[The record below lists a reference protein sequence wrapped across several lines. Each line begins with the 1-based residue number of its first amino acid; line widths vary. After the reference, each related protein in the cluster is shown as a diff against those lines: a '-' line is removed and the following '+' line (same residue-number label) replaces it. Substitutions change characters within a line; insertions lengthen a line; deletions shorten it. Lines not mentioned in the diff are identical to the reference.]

1 MITKIY
7 IENQLLD
14 LFKDETMDLTSS
26 IADTDDITK
35 INSDYTKSFTVPAS
49 DNNNKIFKHYYNADI
64 DNTFDARTKKNA
76 YIELGGLPFRTGKMR
91 LDKVIVKKGKPSSY
105 SINFWGNLV
114 NFKTLIKEDELTS
127 LDLSAYTHEYNSDNV
142 KLGLTN
148 GLFGGDIVYN
158 LLSKKRQFIYDET
171 PSNNTNTDALVNISY
186 NGNNRGIVW
195 SELNPS
201 IRLLSIIEAI
211 EYKYGFMFSR
221 DFFGRNE
228 FTNLYMW
235 LNNSAKVD
243 ELPKQVHEVD
253 FDGGDSTWVN
263 LTTNTGTFYVE
274 FNSTFDYTRF
284 RHYLTITPDIASS
297 SFPYTL
303 KCFLNGVLFSEAT
316 YTGTQTDTKVSTIF
330 NIYNGTYTL
339 RYEIEAPVNFTYSSS
354 WENTQSI
361 RTSFGVP
368 PVITARI
375 TTSSGFSF
383 TSDLLI
389 NTILPK
395 IKIIDFLKGLVS
407 MFKLV
412 LIPDNDG
419 LVYVNNTND
428 YYREGNLINISD
440 YVDFE
445 TYDVSRGVIKN
456 NLDFK
461 FKEPKTIL
469 NKQFKLNTG
478 ISYGDESANLTDENG
493 EPLDGDSLEINLPF
507 ETVLFERL
515 TNLQTG
521 ELSNVQY
528 GLILDE
534 KLEPTNPEPFI
545 FYNDLVQLGTNKLS
559 FINDSGVSE
568 LINTNISTPSHTI
581 RVDVS
586 DFSVLWGVEFS
597 TWNYNAIYGTLF
609 KNYWEPY
616 VESIFN
622 IKKRNFK
629 FKAFLPVHIL
639 TKMQLNDVLFI
650 KNRYYRIND
659 FTVNLNTG
667 ESELNLINTFET
679 NFGLFLPS
687 SENVFLNYK
696 AQSTSVYVSN
706 GSVMNIVLQDI
717 GFGTSWATV
726 IQSGSNIVITVT
738 ENTLIENR
746 LLIINVDNGS
756 GKSFSIILN
765 QDNKIVTFDTNI
777 QTFDN
782 TILTFDAE

>member
-1 MITKIY
+1 MLTKIY
-7 IENQLLD
+7 IEGQLLD
-14 LFKDETMDLTSS
+14 LFKDEAMELTSS

-49 DNNNKIFKHYYNADI
+49 DNNNRIFKHYYNADI

-76 YIELGGLPFRTGKMR
+76 YIELGGLSFRTGKMR

-105 SINFWGNLV
+105 SVNFWGNLV

-127 LDLSAYTHEYNSDNV
+127 LDLTGYTHEYNSDNV

-158 LLSKKRQFIYDET
+158 LLSKKRQFLYDET
-171 PSNNTNTDALVNISY
+171 TSNNTNTDRLVNIAH
-186 NGNNRGIVW
+186 NGSNRGVVW

-211 EYKYGFMFSR
+211 ESKYGFMFSR
-221 DFFGRNE
+221 DFFGRAE
-228 FTNLYMW
+228 FSNLYMW

-243 ELPKQVHEVD
+243 ELPKQTHEVN

-284 RHYLTITPDIASS
+284 QNYLTITPNIASS
-297 SFPYTL
+297 SLPYTL
-303 KCFLNGVLFSEAT
+303 KCFLNGVLFSETT
-316 YTGTQTDTKVSTIF
+316 YVGTQMDVKVSGIF
-330 NIYNGTYTL
+330 GVYNGTYTL
-339 RYEIEAPVNFTYSSS
+339 RYEIEAPINFTFSSS
-354 WENTQSI
+354 WENTQIVS
-361 RTSFGVP
+361 TSFGVP
-368 PVITARI
+368 QTYTTRV

-383 TSDLLI
+383 TDDLLI
-389 NTILPK
+389 NTLLPK
-395 IKIIDFLKGLVS
+395 IKIIDFLKGLIS

-412 LIPDNDG
+412 LIPDNNNF
-419 LVYVNNTND
+419 VYVNNTND
-428 YYREGNLINISD
+428 YYKEGSLIDISNYID
-440 YVDFE
+440 YE
-445 TYDVSRGVIKN
+445 SYDVSRGVIKN
-456 NLDFK
+456 KIDFR

-469 NKQFKLNTG
+469 NKQFKLNTT
-478 ISYGDESANLTDENG
+478 IAYGDENANLTDQNG

-515 TNLQTG
+515 TNLQNGT
-521 ELSNVQY
+521 LSNIQY

-545 FYNDLVQLGTNKLS
+545 FYNDTVQLGTSKIS

-568 LINTNISTPSHTI
+568 LINSDINTPSHTI
-581 RVDVS
+581 RVNNS

-597 TWNYNAIYGTLF
+597 TWDYNAIYGTLF
-609 KNYWEPY
+609 KNYWQPY
-616 VESIFN
+616 VEAIFN

-629 FKAFLPVHIL
+629 FKGFLPIHIL
-639 TKMQLNDVLFI
+639 TKIQLNDILFI

-659 FTVNLNTG
+659 FTVSLNNG
-667 ESELNLINTFET
+667 EAELNLINTFET

-687 SENVFLNYK
+687 SENIFLNYK
-696 AQSTSVYVSN
+696 AQSVFVFVSN
-706 GSVMNIVLQDI
+706 GSVMNIVLQDV

-726 IQSGSNIVITVT
+726 TQSGSNLVIDVT
-738 ENTLIENR
+738 ENTIIENR
-746 LLIINVDNGS
+746 ILIINVDNGG
-756 GKSFSIILN
+756 GKSFSIALN
-765 QDNKIVTFDTNI
+765 QDNKIVTFDTTI
-777 QTFDN
+777 QTFDD
-782 TILTFDAE
+782 TILTFDAQ